1 VNAVRAAVG
10 GGLAALGTVT
20 LQDIILEKY
29 IAQFQ
34 NIDVWNDFKRTC
46 IPLVKPYQANAE
58 VPGRLP
64 YGSAERTA
72 NPNLPLPSEY
82 PAKTTGAAQLRNWN
96 DPTACPR
103 P

>member
-1 VNAVRAAVG
+1 
-10 GGLAALGTVT
+10 LGTAT
-20 LQDIILEKY
+20 FQDVMLEKY

-34 NIDVWNDFKRTC
+34 NIDAWNDFKRTC
-46 IPLVKPYQANAE
+46 IPLVKPYQTNAE

-64 YGSAERTA
+64 YGSNERTA

-82 PAKTTGAAQLRNWN
+82 PAKTTGVSQLRNWN
-96 DPTACPR
+96 DPAACPR